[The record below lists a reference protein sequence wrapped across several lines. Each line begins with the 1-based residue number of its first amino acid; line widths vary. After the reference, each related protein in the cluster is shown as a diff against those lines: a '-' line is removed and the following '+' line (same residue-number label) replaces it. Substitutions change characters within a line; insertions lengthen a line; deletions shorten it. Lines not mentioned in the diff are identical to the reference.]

1 MDTSPGLAA
10 LPAPQL
16 VRSTVLLHACA
27 NRAVVAAGSAL
38 LRAAVRR
45 PHDLGMPALW
55 AVRHTFFRQFVG
67 GEQLNEVK
75 SLATQLGSNG
85 VRCIVDHSTEELE
98 HADARRDNTAA
109 KLQLVRR
116 LGEELPETC
125 SFVPVK
131 ITALASPRLLE
142 RLTDGERAVRAA
154 AGGEQAAAAEAP
166 SLHAAAAAAGLSG
179 EEGRLLEEGLGN
191 LRRLCDGA
199 RDARLPLL
207 LDAEQT
213 HRQPAISLLA
223 RTLSQEYN
231 NSPAASSTGPPL
243 LYNTHQAYLR
253 GAEGR
258 VREELAHA
266 RAHGYTLAIK
276 LVRGAYTDGETRSG
290 NGGALQ
296 PNKAA
301 TDAAYDECAA
311 LLLRGVA
318 HAEREGEGEGGSGG
332 GGGGVAVL
340 LATHNRPSVARAT
353 ALMADLGL
361 GASHPHVHL
370 AQILGMADDLTLSL
384 GARGF
389 NAHKLV
395 PYGKLEEV
403 LPWLLRRLD
412 ENQDALG
419 ASAIERPLLRG
430 EVRRRALQA
439 IGASA

>member
-1 MDTSPGLAA
+1 M
-10 LPAPQL
+10 
-16 VRSTVLLHACA
+16 LLHACA
-27 NRAVVAAGSAL
+27 SRAVVAAGSAL
-38 LRAAVRR
+38 LSAAVRR

-75 SLATQLGSNG
+75 SLAAHLSSNG

-125 SFVPVK
+125 AFVPVK

-154 AGGEQAAAAEAP
+154 AGDAAEAP
-166 SLHAAAAAAGLSG
+166 SLDAAAAAAVLSG

-191 LRRLCDGA
+191 LRQLCDGA

-231 NSPAASSTGPPL
+231 SPSASAPVGGAPL

-318 HAEREGEGEGGSGG
+318 LGEHEGRSSEVEGGGGDGDGGG

-353 ALMADLGL
+353 ALMSELGL
-361 GASHPHVHL
+361 GASHPHVHI

-389 NAHKLV
+389 NALKLV